1 MKPQTPI
8 SLLTLL
14 LLAACGGGS
23 SDNTAPADP
32 KPAPPASSPDNKPIT
47 PMYVI
52 DDVHI
57 GDITLPP
64 RTVAR
69 PDALTQA
76 KLDAAFAATNELRTE
91 KGLPPFTYNESLAA
105 YATIRAQELS
115 TQQGTSVEHKRPNGQ
130 NPLDNANFVGRDGI
144 AENIGANRSSSAA
157 SIVAAW
163 RNSPHHYATIT
174 SKDFQNLGIGYHY
187 AANSVWH
194 NYWAQTFTGGNTRSI
209 YRFIAP
215 IDRDAVRQA
224 IHDAAQYDGDGRL
237 TLNAPRDSTNTSG
250 IGSNPYTLALGREHR
265 ITLFPYQSAGW
276 SYQTFGA
283 ISDNSGVPEAYLN
296 VGKPFTPGDGATLQA
311 DYRGSAIGDLGQH
324 DRVTAEVS
332 AHLDYGSAHK
342 TLSLKVDKAMR
353 SGLSFTASS
362 ATRDARLDFE
372 DTLNWNANTQ
382 RFESDTGNA
391 RLYGAGG
398 EELGGQ
404 FSRAVGNEAYRGA
417 YGAKK
422 VQ

>member
-14 LLAACGGGS
+14 LLAACGGGGGES
-23 SDNTAPADP
+23 STPKDP
-32 KPAPPASSPDNKPIT
+32 VPPASSPDNKPIT

-69 PDALTQA
+69 PDALTQE
-76 KLDAAFAATNELRTE
+76 KLDAALAATNELRAA
-91 KGLPPFTYNESLAA
+91 KGLAPLANNESLSA
-105 YATIRAQELS
+105 YATIRAQELA
-115 TQQGTSVEHKRPNGQ
+115 TQGADIQHKRANGD
-130 NPLDNANFVGRDGI
+130 NPLANENFIGRDAI
-144 AENIGANRSSSAA
+144 AENIGADKNGSAA
-157 SIVAAW
+157 SIIPAW
-163 RNSPHHYATIT
+163 RNSPHHYDTII
-174 SKDFQNLGIGYHY
+174 SKDFQNIGIGYY
-187 AANSVWH
+187 YDPNSVWKY
-194 NYWAQTFTGGNTRSI
+194 YWAQTFSGGSTRSI
-209 YRFIAP
+209 YSYITP
-215 IDRDAVRQA
+215 IRRDEVAKA
-224 IHDAAQYDGDGRL
+224 AHDAAQYTADGRL
-237 TLNAPRDSTNTSG
+237 TINAPHDSTNTSG

-324 DRVTAEVS
+324 DRVSAEVS

-353 SGLSFTASS
+353 SGLNLAGSS

-391 RLYGAGG
+391 RLYGAG

-404 FSRAVGNEAYRGA
+404 FSRAVGKDAYRGA
-417 YGAKK
+417 SGAKK

>member
-32 KPAPPASSPDNKPIT
+32 KPVPPASSPDNKPIT

-130 NPLDNANFVGRDGI
+130 NPLDPANFIGSGAL
-144 AENIGANRSSSAA
+144 AENIGADRSSSAA

-194 NYWAQTFTGGNTRSI
+194 NYWAQIFTGGNTRSI
-209 YRFIAP
+209 YSYITP
-215 IDRDAVRQA
+215 IRRDEVAKA
-224 IHDAAQYDGDGRL
+224 AHDAAQYTADGRL
-237 TLNAPRDSTNTSG
+237 TLNAP
-250 IGSNPYTLALGREHR
+250 PLALGREHR

-332 AHLDYGSAHK
+332 AHLDYSSAHK

>member
-8 SLLTLL
+8 SLLSLL

-32 KPAPPASSPDNKPIT
+32 KPAPSVPDNKPQT
-47 PMYVI
+47 LPASTS
-52 DDVHI
+52 DVSL
-57 GDITLPP
+57 GDVLLPP
-64 RTVAR
+64 RTAPR
-69 PDALTQA
+69 PDAATQA

-105 YATIRAQELS
+105 YATIRAQEIS

-130 NPLDNANFVGRDGI
+130 NPLDDANFVGRDGF
-144 AENIGANRSSSAA
+144 AENIGADRSSSAA

-187 AANSVWH
+187 DANSHWK
-194 NYWAQTFTGGNTRSI
+194 NYWTQTFSGGSTRSI
-209 YRFIAP
+209 YSYITP
-215 IDRDAVRQA
+215 IRRDEVAKA
-224 IHDAAQYDGDGRL
+224 AHDAAQYTADGRL
-237 TLNAPRDSTNTSG
+237 TINAPHDSTNTSG

-324 DRVTAEVS
+324 DRVNAEVS

-353 SGLSFTASS
+353 SGLNLAGSS

-391 RLYGAGG
+391 RLYGAG

-404 FSRAVGNEAYRGA
+404 FSRAVGKEAYRGA

>member
-1 MKPQTPI
+1 MKRHTPA
-8 SLLTLL
+8 SLLALL
-14 LLAACGGGS
+14 LTACGGGGG
-23 SDNTAPADP
+23 DNAAPTDP
-32 KPAPPASSPDNKPIT
+32 KLAPPTIMLDAKPGK
-47 PMYVI
+47 PLPVI
-52 DDVHI
+52 EDVAV
-57 GDITLPP
+57 GDVLLPP
-64 RTVAR
+64 RSVVR
-69 PDALTQA
+69 PDAATQA
-76 KLDAAFAATNELRTE
+76 KLDEALAATNRLRRE
-91 KGLPPFTYNESLAA
+91 QGLTPFRYNESLAA
-105 YATIRAQELS
+105 YATLRAQEIS
-115 TQQGTSVEHKRPNGQ
+115 TQQGEKIEHKRPNGQ
-130 NPLDNANFVGRDGI
+130 NPLDDSNFIGRDAL
-144 AENIGANRSSSAA
+144 AENIAA
-157 SIVAAW
+157 RNSEAEATVQQW
-163 RNSPHHYATIT
+163 RESPHHYATIT
-174 SKDFQNLGIGYHY
+174 SKNFQNLGIGYYY

-209 YRFIAP
+209 YSYITP
-215 IDRDAVRQA
+215 IRRDEVAKA
-224 IHDAAQYDGDGRL
+224 AHDAAQYTADGRL

>member
-1 MKPQTPI
+1 MH
-8 SLLTLL
+8 L
-14 LLAACGGGS
+14 
-23 SDNTAPADP
+23 NTD
-32 KPAPPASSPDNKPIT
+32 
-47 PMYVI
+47 
-52 DDVHI
+52 
-57 GDITLPP
+57 GW
-64 RTVAR
+64 
-69 PDALTQA
+69 
-76 KLDAAFAATNELRTE
+76 LD
-91 KGLPPFTYNESLAA
+91 
-105 YATIRAQELS
+105 
-115 TQQGTSVEHKRPNGQ
+115 
-130 NPLDNANFVGRDGI
+130 I
-144 AENIGANRSSSAA
+144 AEPLA
-157 SIVAAW
+157 
-163 RNSPHHYATIT
+163 SPHHYATIT
-174 SKDFQNLGIGYHY
+174 SKDFQNLGIGYYY

-324 DRVTAEVS
+324 DRVNAEVS

>member
-32 KPAPPASSPDNKPIT
+32 KPVPPASSPDNKPIT

-76 KLDAAFAATNELRTE
+76 KLDAALAATNELRAA
-91 KGLPPFTYNESLAA
+91 KGLAPLANNESLSA
-105 YATIRAQELS
+105 YATIRAQELA
-115 TQQGTSVEHKRPNGQ
+115 TQGADIQHKRANGD
-130 NPLDNANFVGRDGI
+130 NPLANENFIGRDAI
-144 AENIGANRSSSAA
+144 AENIGADKNGSAA
-157 SIVAAW
+157 SIVEAW
-163 RNSPHHYATIT
+163 RKSPSHYSTIT
-174 SKDFQNLGIGYHY
+174 SNNFQNIGIGYY
-187 AANSVWH
+187 YDANSHWK
-194 NYWAQTFTGGNTRSI
+194 NYWTQTFSGGSTRSI
-209 YRFIAP
+209 YSYITP
-215 IDRDAVRQA
+215 IRRDEVAKA
-224 IHDAAQYDGDGRL
+224 AHDAAQYTADGRL
-237 TLNAPRDSTNTSG
+237 TINAPHDSTNTSG

-324 DRVTAEVS
+324 DRVSAEVS

-342 TLSLKVDKAMR
+342 ILNLKVDKAMR

-372 DTLNWNANTQ
+372 DTLNWNGNTQ

>member
-32 KPAPPASSPDNKPIT
+32 KPAPSVPDNKPQT
-47 PMYVI
+47 LPASAS
-52 DDVHI
+52 DVSL
-57 GDITLPP
+57 GDVLLPP
-64 RTVAR
+64 RTAPR
-69 PDALTQA
+69 PDAATQA

-130 NPLDNANFVGRDGI
+130 NPLDPANFIGSGAL
-144 AENIGANRSSSAA
+144 AENIGADRSSSAA

-174 SKDFQNLGIGYHY
+174 SKNFQNLGIGYYY

-209 YRFIAP
+209 YSYITP
-215 IDRDAVRQA
+215 IRRDEVAKA
-224 IHDAAQYDGDGRL
+224 AHDAAQYTADGRL

>member
-1 MKPQTPI
+1 M
-8 SLLTLL
+8 
-14 LLAACGGGS
+14 
-23 SDNTAPADP
+23 
-32 KPAPPASSPDNKPIT
+32 
-47 PMYVI
+47 
-52 DDVHI
+52 
-57 GDITLPP
+57 
-64 RTVAR
+64 
-69 PDALTQA
+69 
-76 KLDAAFAATNELRTE
+76 
-91 KGLPPFTYNESLAA
+91 
-105 YATIRAQELS
+105 IR
-115 TQQGTSVEHKRPNGQ
+115 
-130 NPLDNANFVGRDGI
+130 
-144 AENIGANRSSSAA
+144 
-157 SIVAAW
+157 
-163 RNSPHHYATIT
+163 T
-174 SKDFQNLGIGYHY
+174 SKNFQNLGIGYYY

-209 YRFIAP
+209 YSYITP
-215 IDRDAVRQA
+215 IRRDEVAKA
-224 IHDAAQYDGDGRL
+224 AHDAAQYTADGRL

>member
-32 KPAPPASSPDNKPIT
+32 KPVPSVPDNKPQT
-47 PMYVI
+47 LPASAS
-52 DDVHI
+52 DVSL
-57 GDITLPP
+57 GDVLLPP
-64 RTVAR
+64 RTAPR
-69 PDALTQA
+69 PDAATQA

-130 NPLDNANFVGRDGI
+130 NPLDPANFIGSGAL
-144 AENIGANRSSSAA
+144 AENIGADRSSSAA

-174 SKDFQNLGIGYHY
+174 SKDFQNLGIGYYY

-215 IDRDAVRQA
+215 IRRDEVAKA
-224 IHDAAQYDGDGRL
+224 AHDAAQYTADGRL
-237 TLNAPRDSTNTSG
+237 TINAPHDSTNTSG

-296 VGKPFTPGDGATLQA
+296 VGKPFTPGDGATL
-311 DYRGSAIGDLGQH
+311 
-324 DRVTAEVS
+324 
-332 AHLDYGSAHK
+332 DYGSAHK

-362 ATRDARLDFE
+362 ATRDVRLDFE